1 MSLCVYVCAC
11 VGCVYVNV
19 HACMCAYVLACVC
32 VCPCVHMCVHVLACV
47 FVDVYMCVC
56 LSFIL
61 CVLSIIIQSRGRNS
75 VLTMHG
81 HNVQA
86 LLILIGH

>member
-1 MSLCVYVCAC
+1 MFYINT
-11 VGCVYVNV
+11 VN
-19 HACMCAYVLACVC
+19 YTTVLRDTC
-32 VCPCVHMCVHVLACV
+32 
-47 FVDVYMCVC
+47 
-56 LSFIL
+56 
-61 CVLSIIIQSRGRNS
+61 RGRNS